1 MGFWDMITGN
11 SAIQAANAQNQGA
24 QQAMGALN
32 QSYGQAQQYQQ
43 PYYQQGMQSLSQLA
57 QGLQGGQYSTT
68 PYNPSNFNF
77 QADPGYQWQL
87 QQGNNAIQS
96 NAAAGG
102 IQLSGASLKALQRY
116 GQGLANQTYNQAF
129 DRFNTGAMNQYNTSN
144 QQAQQRFG
152 NTAQLAGYG
161 QSAANNMSTMASNQG
176 QSLASLY
183 GSMGA
188 NTAAGIMGQANQV
201 GNEVGGL
208 LNLGGQLAGGALAG
222 GMFGG
227 GRSFG
232 GAGSAQG
239 AFNNTP
245 YGMAFNSLQ

>member
-1 MGFWDMITGN
+1 MSFWDMITGN

-43 PYYQQGMQSLSQLA
+43 PYYQQGIQSLSQLA

-102 IQLSGASLKALQRY
+102 IQLSGATLKALQKY
-116 GQGLANQTYNQAF
+116 GQGLANKTYNQAF
-129 DRFNTGAMNQYNTSN
+129 DRFNTGAMNQYNTSS
-144 QQAQQRFG
+144 QQAQQRFV

-161 QSAANNMSTMASNQG
+161 QSAANNISTMASNQG
-176 QSLASLY
+176 QSLASTY
-183 GSMGA
+183 GPYDMEGPRPPCSLHACVPWGDGRHHQWDSEGHAYALDRSVMRRAWAGA
-188 NTAAGIMGQANQV
+188 RSRRDTSTRATANQ
-201 GNEVGGL
+201 
-208 LNLGGQLAGGALAG
+208 A
-222 GMFGG
+222 
-227 GRSFG
+227 S
-232 GAGSAQG
+232 
-239 AFNNTP
+239 
-245 YGMAFNSLQ
+245 